1 MNKRIKRK
9 RNKRMS
15 LLTFKG
21 LSLKESRYH
30 FNRENVRCEY
40 EYLCRRYGVL
50 YRYSNEP
57 KYNKTNLKR
66 ALRCSSLEVEYAR

>member
-21 LSLKESRYH
+21 LSLKETNYSLT
-30 FNRENVRCEY
+30 REHVRY
-40 EYLCRRYGVL
+40 EYGYLSRL
-50 YRYSNEP
+50 SKEP
-57 KYNKTNLKR
+57 KYNKTNLIRAIPYGLARFGYVKR
-66 ALRCSSLEVEYAR
+66 